1 MAHNRDLEPATHLR
15 AELCVR
21 ARTVAGL
28 VYDEAGH
35 REAFDGWLGLLG
47 AIDAAQRRLDPADA
61 RHIPHDLKPEDP

>member
-15 AELCVR
+15 ADLCVR
-21 ARTVAGL
+21 ARTVAGV

-47 AIDAAQRRLDPADA
+47 AIDAAQRRLGTADA
-61 RHIPHDLKPEDP
+61 RHIPHDLRPEDP